1 MNSQEDRSADS
12 AVSAS
17 VSQKELRRKAEEIT
31 WKDPVV
37 PPEAI
42 DSMPPEEISRL
53 IHELRVHQIELEMQN
68 DELRIAQMK
77 LDASQARYFDLYNL
91 APVGYCTLSGK
102 GLILDANLTAST
114 LLGMARK
121 ELIRQPIFRFILPE
135 DRDIFYL
142 NRRQLT
148 LTGETSACELHMI
161 KKNATPFW
169 ALLSISAVLNDTA
182 EVEYRIVMTDI
193 SPLKRLEEE
202 KHFYQDELLYL
213 NETLEKR
220 VVQEVHKNMEQER
233 MLIHQSR
240 MAAMGEMLGN
250 IAHQWKQ
257 PLNALNLLF
266 YNIRDAHHYNELDEK
281 YINQVIADGNRL
293 VQKMVTTISD
303 FRNFFVPGKEIRNF
317 SVADQI
323 AQAILLTQADFETHR
338 IAIHVD
344 APDDLMLSGFPNE
357 FSHVLLNL
365 FSNAK
370 DAILEYHPLHPA
382 VDVVVTVQDGQG
394 CIAVRDTGGGIPE
407 DILKRIFDPYFSTKK
422 EGSGIGLFM
431 SKMIIEDHMNGS
443 ITAKN
448 IGGGTELR
456 ITVPLT
462 GTDSQKL
469 P

>member
-169 ALLSISAVLNDTA
+169 ALLSISVVLNDTA

-448 IGGGTELR
+448 IGGGTEFR

>member
-1 MNSQEDRSADS
+1 MNSQKDRSADS
-12 AVSAS
+12 AVSAY

-169 ALLSISAVLNDTA
+169 ALLSISVVLNDTA

-448 IGGGTELR
+448 IGGGTEFR